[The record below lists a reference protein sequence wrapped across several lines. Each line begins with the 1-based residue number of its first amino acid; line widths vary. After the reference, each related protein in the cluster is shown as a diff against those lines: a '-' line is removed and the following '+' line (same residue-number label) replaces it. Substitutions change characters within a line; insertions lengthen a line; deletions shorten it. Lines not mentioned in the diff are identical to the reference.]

1 MLEVRTEQM
10 LTCER
15 GVNGRKGRGVT
26 CNMMGLKKL
35 NFFDNLLVCF
45 FRFLGTNMNVVNYF
59 SIFIEP
65 SIVPLLICRP
75 TL

>member
-1 MLEVRTEQM
+1 MLEVRIEQM

-35 NFFDNLLVCF
+35 NFFDSLLFCF
-45 FRFLGTNMNVVNYF
+45 FRFLGTDMNVVNYF
-59 SIFIEP
+59 SKFIKP

>member
-35 NFFDNLLVCF
+35 NFFDNLLFCF